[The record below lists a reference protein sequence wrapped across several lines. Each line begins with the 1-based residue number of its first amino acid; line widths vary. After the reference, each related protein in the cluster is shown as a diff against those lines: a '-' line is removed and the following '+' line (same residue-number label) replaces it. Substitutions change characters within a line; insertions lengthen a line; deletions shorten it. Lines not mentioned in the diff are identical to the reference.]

1 MYDSTGFVTAFW
13 MLVAFWVAVIVG
25 LIFGIP
31 YVYGLYKDY
40 TQKDTKVSSCFISDN
55 NNISFTTS
63 GNCSI
68 TCDSKGVIFVNC
80 KGE

>member
-1 MYDSTGFVTAFW
+1 MYDLNISGVFFG
-13 MLVAFWVAVIVG
+13 LVITCVI
-25 LIFGIP
+25 LILGIIHGIP
-31 YVYGLYKDY
+31 FVYGLYEDY

-68 TCDSKGVIFVNC
+68 TCDSKGVIVVNC

>member
-1 MYDSTGFVTAFW
+1 MYFGSGLVTAFW
-13 MLVAFWVAVIVG
+13 LLVAFWVLVILG
-25 LIFGIP
+25 LFQGIP
-31 YVYGLYKDY
+31 YAYNLYKEY

-68 TCDSKGVIFVNC
+68 TCDSKGVIVVNC